1 MKIALCLVAFSL
13 SATLLRANP
22 PTRSTANP
30 PARTR
35 SFVTHYENILG
46 TSMELKVFTSSEAVP
61 AKAEDA
67 VLREI
72 ARLSAILSGYDPG
85 SEFSRWMRT
94 RNTPEHVSPEL
105 FEVLGL
111 FDQWRVR
118 TGGALD
124 PAAEI
129 VTRLWKQAAAKGQLP
144 SSGDLEQAVACV
156 REQHWRLDSVHRT
169 ATHLSDAPLML
180 NSFAKSFIIRRAA
193 DAGRSVGAVDA
204 IIVNIGGDLVVS
216 GTAYETVLISD
227 PKDDAENAAPIDR
240 IRVGNRTVA
249 TSGNYRRGE
258 EIGGHWYSHIV
269 DPRTGQPAGQVISA
283 TVIAPNA
290 TDAGALAT
298 AFNVLTPME
307 SIRLAA
313 TVPGADY
320 LIITA
325 DGRRVSSAGWKSL
338 EIGKPTVASR
348 SADGIP
354 RSADG
359 KPRSDGN
366 SHPADGDFEMLIDLQ
381 INLQNGGNIKRPY
394 IAVWVENEDH
404 APVRTISVWH
414 GRDKYMPELKS
425 WYLKYRDRYSSDPN
439 FSSSSTSAT
448 RAAGKYTLKWDGKDD
463 EGRPVKLGKY
473 VLKIEASREHGT
485 YQLMRQEFDWDGN
498 PRQLNLGSNVEV
510 SASMDLRKV
519 KNGN

>member
-1 MKIALCLVAFSL
+1 MKIALCFLAALL
-13 SATLLRANP
+13 SATLSP
-22 PTRSTANP
+22 ANP
-30 PARTR
+30 PAGHPANPPAGSR
-35 SFVTHYENILG
+35 SYVTHYENILG
-46 TSMELKVFTSSEAVP
+46 TSMELKVLTSSEAVP

-72 ARLSAILSGYDPG
+72 ARLSAILSGYDAG

-94 RNTPEHVSPEL
+94 HNTAEHVSPEL

-124 PAAEI
+124 PAAEV
-129 VTRLWKQAAAKGQLP
+129 VTRLWKQAAAKGQVP
-144 SSGDLEQAVACV
+144 SPADLEQAVTTV
-156 REQHWRLDSVHRT
+156 RQQHWRLDSVHHT

-180 NSFAKSFIIRRAA
+180 NSFAKSFIIRHAA
-193 DAGRSVGAVDA
+193 DAGRSAGPVDA
-204 IIVNIGGDLVVS
+204 IVVNIGGDLVVS
-216 GTAYETVLISD
+216 GTASETVLISD
-227 PKDDAENAAPIDR
+227 PKDDAENAEPIDR
-240 IRVGNRTVA
+240 IRIGNRTVA

-298 AFNVLTPME
+298 AFNVLSPDE
-307 SIRLAA
+307 SVRLAA

-325 DGRRVSSAGWKSL
+325 DGRRMASDGWTAL
-338 EIGKPTVASR
+338 EIGQPAVAGH
-348 SADGIP
+348 SADGDF
-354 RSADG
+354 RSNG
-359 KPRSDGN
+359 TPHS
-366 SHPADGDFEMLIDLQ
+366 SDGDFEMLIDLQ

-394 IAVWVENEDH
+394 IAVWIENEEH

-425 WYLKYRDRYSSDPN
+425 WYLKFRDRYSSDQN

-448 RAAGKYTLKWDGKDD
+448 RSAGKYTLKWDGKDD
-463 EGRPVKLGKY
+463 EGRPVKPGKY

-485 YQLMRQEFDWDGN
+485 YQLMRQEFDWDN
-498 PRQLNLGSNVEV
+498 TPKKVNIGSNVEV

-519 KNGN
+519 TNGN